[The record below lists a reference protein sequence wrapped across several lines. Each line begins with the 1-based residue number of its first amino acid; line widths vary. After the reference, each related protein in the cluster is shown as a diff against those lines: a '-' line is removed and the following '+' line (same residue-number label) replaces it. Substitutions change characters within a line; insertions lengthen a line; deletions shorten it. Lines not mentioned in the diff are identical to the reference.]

1 LDRLIQHR
9 VDAHL
14 EGGDLVVRQVEG
26 TPIPDPLRREIRQ
39 RRDELVQWLQWEAE
53 ADALWRALFRRHAH
67 RVDLAQD
74 ERFQELIRRAEK
86 AHARHNQERL
96 VRWLLAMERHA
107 NQTADQGEAGSRSF
121 QGLDQIMREPARRTL

>member
-1 LDRLIQHR
+1 
-9 VDAHL
+9 VD
-14 EGGDLVVRQVEG
+14 G
-26 TPIPDPLRREIRQ
+26 
-39 RRDELVQWLQWEAE
+39 ELVIEQVFGEPVPEDLLAAVRSVKEELLEWLTWEAE

-67 RVDLAQD
+67 RLDLAQD

-86 AHARHNQERL
+86 AHARHHPERL

-121 QGLDQIMREPARRTL
+121 NGLDQIMREPARRTL